1 MPEPRKPMVIDL
13 VEPDAPAPVGDRVPC
28 HLFMPEVAWP
38 AVLPPVLRAPLR
50 ELHLVDF
57 EPWRPILD
65 DDGELTDE
73 VWYRVLSVFATG
85 FTLLILFAL
94 GLGGAH

>member
-1 MPEPRKPMVIDL
+1 MTIDL

-38 AVLPPVLRAPLR
+38 ATLPPVLRAPLR

-57 EPWRPILD
+57 EPWRPVFD
-65 DDGELTDE
+65 EDGELTDE
-73 VWYRVLSVFATG
+73 AWYRVLSVFALG
-85 FTLLILFAL
+85 VVLASLFLLGMIR
-94 GLGGAH
+94 